1 MPTSILFYFFNA
13 AAIFY
18 LLVSLIIFFYT
29 KHNKE
34 NYILHILIFF
44 IIAVLIDHLSTIL
57 SMSLFY
63 FITSELLFIILRNI
77 MFISLITGCAYLYKR
92 FIKKAIEQSIVNTV
106 VKYLLIFIVFI
117 TFIFIYMNIFKMI
130 DRSSLSNI
138 KVNLIAFLIYVF
150 FLVVICASIIY
161 ISLKQYKLRYE
172 KEQYENFQLYVKNLE
187 NVNRDMQKFKHDYI
201 NILSSIR
208 YYIDDK
214 DYEGLENYFYA
225 HILQATKED
234 INNNSVLFRLNNL
247 NISEIK
253 GLLITKILIAQSYNI
268 PVHLEVLEEIDKIEM
283 DPILLNRAMGILLDN
298 AIEASK
304 PLVNPQIQ
312 LAFIKLDHSIL
323 FVIKNRIDSDL
334 ELNILDIY
342 QDGFSTKGLN
352 RGIGLS
358 NLRKIVNSSDNVL
371 LNTKIQKN
379 YLVQELEI
387 QEVIK

>member
-34 NYILHILIFF
+34 NYILHILIFL

-57 SMSLFY
+57 SMFLFY

-92 FIKKAIEQSIVNTV
+92 FIKKAMEQSIVNTV
-106 VKYLLIFIVFI
+106 VKYLLIFIIFI
-117 TFIFIYMNIFKMI
+117 TLIFIYMNIFKMV

-234 INNNSVLFRLNNL
+234 INNNSVLFHLNNL

-323 FVIKNRIDSDL
+323 FVIMNRIDSDL